1 MLNKISIIV
10 LFAIINVLNIPI
22 AFSDEISTPA
32 KKSEEAI
39 LEEIRWLQAE
49 AIVTIATKH
58 GIPLSKA
65 PSMVTVITAEEIKHL
80 GYRTFVEV
88 LRVVPGFEIQKN
100 SDFGHSAPAV
110 RGIGGSERI
119 RVLVDGHHVN
129 NPLNSAAFLIF
140 DDFPVENIK
149 RIEIIRGPGSA
160 IYGENAL
167 TAVINI
173 ITYDADDIDGVKFM
187 GGYGRYDTYEG
198 NIVFGKTFGEFSISG
213 LYRYRE
219 SNGIKSTVNSDAQT
233 VLDNNLSGFFPS
245 VSKAPGSVDAERRE
259 YDLNLKLSYKDFYVE
274 GLYINKNN
282 GPFVGLGSALNDGTE
297 IENSYVFVE
306 TGYKKTF
313 DDRFTFRPRV
323 YYDQTDSS
331 NTIEIF
337 PDGVTLAPGSTS
349 TGRPSAFTTYPNG
362 LFVTAQV
369 SEKVVGTEIPFDYEL
384 FDGNLLTIG
393 TEFRLIQQTNVRNQS
408 IAHPVSLQSL
418 SSIQDFTDELPWI
431 KEVTRRIWSFY
442 IQDVW
447 DVTDTV
453 NITLGGRYDSV
464 TKFSGEISPR
474 AALSWKFMENASLR
488 LLYGRSFR
496 PPAFLEMYSI
506 NQSIVVGNENL
517 DPEVLKSYE
526 VGLSYQ
532 FNKYIT
538 SNINYFYN
546 DVRDRISS
554 PTIPGTITARYDN
567 LNDAHI
573 QGIEAETRIDIGEKI
588 NAFMNYSF
596 LDAQD
601 EDGHNMPSVAKHKGN
616 IGVNVQYPKYIN
628 TNLNAFISGKRYRDT
643 GDTRDDMP
651 AYALFNLSVIGKNF
665 FKTMEIQGT
674 VFNLLDKGYE
684 DPGPTSIPDDLPR
697 PGRTFFLGF
706 RYQF

>member
-1 MLNKISIIV
+1 MRFILIILVLSVYSIFN
-10 LFAIINVLNIPI
+10 LTL
-22 AFSDEISTPA
+22 AFSEEDSEPKAKTEEIM
-32 KKSEEAI
+32 
-39 LEEIRWLQAE
+39 EEIRWIQAE
-49 AIVTIATKH
+49 AIITIATKH

-65 PSMVTVITAEEIKHL
+65 PSMVTVITAEEIKHF
-80 GYRTFVEV
+80 GYRTFVEI
-88 LRVVPGFEIQKN
+88 LRVVPGFEIQKG
-100 SDFGHSAPAV
+100 SAFGHSSPAV
-110 RGIGGSERI
+110 RGIQGSARI

-173 ITYDADDIDGVKFM
+173 ITNDADDIDGVKFM
-187 GGYGRYDTYEG
+187 GGFGRYDTYEG
-198 NIVFGKTFGEFSISG
+198 NIVFGKTFGELGISG

-219 SNGIKSTVNSDAQT
+219 TNGIKSTVNSDSQT
-233 VLDNNLSGFFPS
+233 LLDSSLSPFFPP
-245 VSKAPGSVDAERRE
+245 VSKAPGSVDDERRE

-282 GPFVGLGSALNDGTE
+282 GPFVGFGGALNDGTE
-297 IENSYVFVE
+297 IESNYVFVE

-313 DDRFTFRPRV
+313 DDRFTFYPRA
-323 YYDQTDSS
+323 YYDQTDSINS
-331 NTIEIF
+331 IELF
-337 PDGVTLAPGSTS
+337 PVGATLPPGITASGAPAG
-349 TGRPSAFTTYPNG
+349 PFPTTYPNG
-362 LFVTAQV
+362 FFGKVQV
-369 SEKVVGTEIPFDYEL
+369 SEKVVGTEIPLDYEL
-384 FDGNLLTIG
+384 FDGNMLTIG
-393 TEFRLIQQTNVRNQS
+393 TEFRLIQQTNERND
-408 IAHPVSLQSL
+408 SLIDPISLIPL
-418 SSIQDFTDELPWI
+418 SSVQSFSWMR
-431 KEVTRRIWSFY
+431 EVTRRIWSFY

-453 NITLGGRYDSV
+453 NITLGGRFDSV

-474 AALSWKFMENASLR
+474 AGLSWKFMENASLR
-488 LLYGRSFR
+488 LLYGKSFR
-496 PPAFLEMYSI
+496 PPAFLEMFSI
-506 NQSIVVGNENL
+506 NNAVIIGNENL

-546 DVRDRISS
+546 DVRDLISR
-554 PTIPGTITARYDN
+554 PTIPGTITASYDN
-567 LNDAHI
+567 VKDAHI
-573 QGIEAETRIDIGEKI
+573 QGIEAETRIGIGEKI
-588 NAFMNYSF
+588 NAFMNYAF

-601 EDGHNMPSVAKHKGN
+601 ENGHNMPNVAKHKGN
-616 IGVNVQYPKYIN
+616 FGVNVQYPKYIN
-628 TNLNAFISGKRYRDT
+628 TNLSGFVSAKRYREA

-651 AYALFNLSVIGKNF
+651 AYALFNLSVIGKDF

-674 VFNLLDKGYE
+674 VFNLLDKNYE
-684 DPGPTSIPDDLPR
+684 DPGSSSIPDDLPR
-697 PGRTFFLGF
+697 PGRTFFIGF